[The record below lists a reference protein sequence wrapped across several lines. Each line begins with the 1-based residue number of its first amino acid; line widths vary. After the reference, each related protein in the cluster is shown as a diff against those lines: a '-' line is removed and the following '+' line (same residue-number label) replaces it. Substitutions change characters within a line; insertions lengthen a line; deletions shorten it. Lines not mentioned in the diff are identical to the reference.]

1 MSKEI
6 KLYCVKRFSTDEVL
20 LVAGTSQF
28 AALEVLASTYPDE
41 DACDFEFMADSAIE
55 VLAEEFGGIC
65 VMRDTIE

>member
-41 DACDFEFMADSAIE
+41 DACNFECMADSALKCWIGSS
-55 VLAEEFGGIC
+55 GGIC
-65 VMRDTIE
+65 VMRGTID